1 MFSYRN
7 LIVIAL
13 VCAVPAVYTYSD
25 GAPEGACEDMTPQ
38 HGVDPQASDAPYKIF
53 LSSTQLDSTKN
64 QQVHVKVQGNN
75 AG

>member
-1 MFSYRN
+1 MSGYRN

-38 HGVDPQASDAPYKIF
+38 HGVDPQPSDAPYKLS
-53 LSSTQLDSTKN
+53 LSSKQLDSAKS
-64 QQVHVKVQGNN
+64 QQVHVKVQGN
-75 AG
+75 GVG